1 MTVIV
6 NTAIDMEMLGNHLAY
21 LCHSSA
27 VIYLHGELGSGKTT
41 FTRGFLRGLGY
52 LGKVKSPTYTLV
64 ESYDLDHYTVYHFDL
79 YRLSDPEELDYLGIR
94 DYLENN
100 VICLIEWAERG
111 DGYIPPPDIEC
122 HLNYQTTA
130 RTVEFITHNPQSE
143 RMIADLKLQIIH

>member
-6 NTAIDMEMLGNHLAY
+6 NTAVDMEILGNHLAH

-52 LGKVKSPTYTLV
+52 LGKVKSPTYTVV

-111 DGYIPPPDIEC
+111 YGYIPPPDIEC
-122 HLNYQTTA
+122 HLTYQTTA
-130 RTVEFITHNPQSE
+130 RAVEFITHNPQSE
-143 RMIADLKLQIIH
+143 QMIAMLKLQITN